1 MQREEKKR
9 KFYNFANLPMDMARV
24 VCAPLLLLFRMK
36 RLTPEGQPYR
46 DRIRGGAILAANH
59 RTFADPFLLG
69 VAVWYRRMHFL
80 AAEVVMKGR
89 LRKWLLKG
97 VGAVEI
103 DRQGTDIEAIRRS
116 VQLLKKGR
124 LLAIFPQGGIAQGE
138 RIETLKSGA
147 VLIALQAGVPIVPM
161 YIVPGKRWYQRRVV
175 VIGKALDPREH
186 LQKKFPSTA
195 DIERISQKLIEEM
208 NRCVKHL

>member
-1 MQREEKKR
+1 MQKEEKKR
-9 KFYNFANLPMDMARV
+9 SGCFFANLPMDVARI

-36 RLTPEGQPYR
+36 RITPEGQPYR
-46 DRIRGGAILAANH
+46 DRIRGGAVLAANH

-80 AAEVVMKGR
+80 AAEVVMKGK

-116 VQLLKKGR
+116 VQLLKNGR

-138 RIETLKSGA
+138 RIEALKSGA

-175 VIGKALDPREH
+175 VIGKALDPREY